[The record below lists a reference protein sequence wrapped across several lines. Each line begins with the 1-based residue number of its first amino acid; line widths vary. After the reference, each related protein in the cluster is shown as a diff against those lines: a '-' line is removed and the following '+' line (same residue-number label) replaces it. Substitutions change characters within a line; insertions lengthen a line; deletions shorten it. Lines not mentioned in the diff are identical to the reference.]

1 MKDYTTMLIEQ
12 VARYNVKEAITQ
24 LIIEASNAL
33 DTDNIADIEACNQLI
48 ECYNT
53 LYNAVHNTQF

>member
-1 MKDYTTMLIEQ
+1 MKNYATMLIEQ
-12 VARYNVKEAITQ
+12 VARYNVQEAITQ
-24 LIIEASNAL
+24 LITEACNAL
-33 DTDNIADIEACNQLI
+33 DTDIIEDIEACNQLI